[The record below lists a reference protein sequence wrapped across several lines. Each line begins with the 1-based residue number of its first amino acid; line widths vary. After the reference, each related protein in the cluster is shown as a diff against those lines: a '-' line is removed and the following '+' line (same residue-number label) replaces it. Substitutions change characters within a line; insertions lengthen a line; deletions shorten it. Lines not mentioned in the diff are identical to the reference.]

1 MDIHIIVKLKSSYEA
16 WHNLFLKDADN
27 RSNICD
33 ESRTLVGQ
41 VNEST
46 AVITLFEVNKAA
58 MEGMMTDPEF
68 KGLITISAFMDQDGF
83 DDVAEGSLVLKILN
97 AGKKRTLL
105 INPEGDVTEK

>member
-1 MDIHIIVKLKSSYEA
+1 MDIHIIVKLRSSYEA

-68 KGLITISAFMDQDGF
+68 KRMTADYVDEHI
-83 DDVAEGSLVLKILN
+83 VYSLTPL
-97 AGKKRTLL
+97 
-105 INPEGDVTEK
+105 